1 MLNRL
6 WRYINTNSNKVD
18 HLTWTIYFVINMAH
32 KHNAR
37 AGENVMTRKTEKQPL
52 DINIKKVTDSI
63 NTIAFE
69 MSALVHPSFESVSD
83 SDYSPVK
90 SWLQG
95 QIRDAKYNMLINA
108 DKESYFKCELEE
120 HVEKTAQ
127 RPDESLSEPADAKID
142 SLQARLG
149 YYMVAHATN
158 QHIKATCQKLYTEM
172 FNETFEPEIHLKDRK
187 VVTRSKQTYSMANA
201 QKTLDKF
208 AKLKQA

>member
-6 WRYINTNSNKVD
+6 WRYVNTNSNKVD

-83 SDYSPVK
+83 SDHSPVK

-108 DKESYFKCELEE
+108 DKESYFKSELDSLLED
-120 HVEKTAQ
+120 VKA
-127 RPDESLSEPADAKID
+127 DESVNEIADAKID

-158 QHIKATCQKLYTEM
+158 QHIKATCQKLYNEM

-187 VVTRSKQTYSMANA
+187 VVARSKQTYSMANA

>member
-1 MLNRL
+1 
-6 WRYINTNSNKVD
+6 
-18 HLTWTIYFVINMAH
+18 MAH

-52 DINIKKVTDSI
+52 DINIKKITDSI
-63 NTIAFE
+63 NAIAFE
-69 MSALVHPSFESVSD
+69 MSALVHPSFKSVSD

-90 SWLQG
+90 SWLQN

-108 DKESYFKCELEE
+108 DKESYFKSELDSLMQD
-120 HVEKTAQ
+120 VKA
-127 RPDESLSEPADAKID
+127 DESVNEIADSKID

-158 QHIKATCQKLYTEM
+158 QHIKATCQKLYSDM
-172 FNETFEPEIHLKDRK
+172 FNETFEPEVHLKERGSA
-187 VVTRSKQTYSMANA
+187 TRSKQTYSMANA
-201 QKTLDKF
+201 QKTLEKF